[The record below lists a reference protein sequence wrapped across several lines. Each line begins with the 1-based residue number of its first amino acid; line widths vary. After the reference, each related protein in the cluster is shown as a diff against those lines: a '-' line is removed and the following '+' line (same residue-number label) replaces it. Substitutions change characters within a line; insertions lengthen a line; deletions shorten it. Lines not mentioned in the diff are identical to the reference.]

1 MGANRGNHRA
11 LFQRQG
17 GGFTVRFLR
26 RFLIR
31 LSNFVTRRST
41 DQRLREE
48 IAGHLAFQTEENL
61 RAGMSPAE
69 ARRQA
74 VLKLGAAEAIR
85 EDHHAE
91 QSLPLIENLLFDL
104 KYAVRMLGRSPGFA
118 FVAIATMALGIGATT
133 AIYSVIDATLL
144 HPLPYPN
151 PTELTRIQDDLPGVG
166 AQGVG
171 ISIPELRDLQSSVIF
186 QSASITGTGA
196 NVNLTGSAQPLRLSF
211 KQVTPNY
218 FAVLGV
224 DAQLGRTFDPNDA
237 TPGYNL
243 EVVISDGLWRREF
256 GADPHILGKTLRLD
270 NDDYQVVGVMPR
282 GFRDQGSTSEEQ
294 NVELWLGAGFAGLPF
309 PPPLRSSRLQSR
321 AVIARLKPGLSIAAA
336 QGHLDALVESLKK
349 QYPAEYPA
357 QTAWTVR
364 LIPLSESVVGS
375 VRQSLILLF
384 GAVGLVLLIS
394 CVNVANLL
402 LTRASAR
409 GREIAVRQALGAQGT
424 RLIRQF
430 LAESLLLFLLGGIAG
445 FAILFCT
452 QHFLLRLVPESLPH
466 LNNISINWGVL
477 AFALAVSVVAGTVFG
492 LAPAWLMSR
501 VDLIDTLK
509 QDGRGSKGSRER
521 SRARQILVISELALS
536 LVLMVAASLLLRS
549 FWDLFTV
556 PPGFNPDRVMA
567 IQTWLPGPN
576 DPSADIYRTATQESV
591 LLREIL
597 RRSRTLPGVEEAA
610 VGDRTA
616 LPLGHSHPSPLPLIR
631 EGLETMDNQA
641 PVIDSPIVSPEYFH
655 LLGMPLLRGR
665 LFSDQDLE
673 DTPQVAVI
681 NQAAA
686 RTYWPNQDPLGKR
699 VRLRLD
705 TREPLSSA
713 KPAWTM
719 IVGVIADARTESL
732 ADAAIPQIYRSVYQH
747 PAKSLAIF
755 LRGQLDPSAISAQ
768 MREQVQSVDAELPVF
783 QAETLDDVLSA
794 SLSVRR
800 FSMEM
805 VAFFAATALLLAGLG
820 IYGTISY
827 VVNEQR
833 REIAIRLALGAER
846 CTILKMVL
854 RRGLGLAAAGAGLGV
869 AGALIVSHLMAGL
882 LYGVAPTDLPTF
894 AGVTLV
900 LTTVALAA
908 SCIPA
913 LRAMRL
919 DPITTLHSE

>member
-1 MGANRGNHRA
+1 
-11 LFQRQG
+11 
-17 GGFTVRFLR
+17 VRFLR

-31 LSNFVTRRST
+31 LLNFATRQSA
-41 DQRLREE
+41 DQRLQEE
-48 IAGHLAFQTEENL
+48 IAEHLAFQTEENL

-74 VLKLGAAEAIR
+74 ALKLGSAEAIR
-85 EDHHAE
+85 EHHHTE

-104 KYAVRMLGRSPGFA
+104 RYAVRMLLRSPGFS
-118 FVAIATMALGIGATT
+118 FIAIATMALGVGATT

-151 PTELTRIQDDLPGVG
+151 PAELVRIVDNLPGVG
-166 AQGVG
+166 APDVG
-171 ISIPELRDLQSSVIF
+171 ISIPEWRDLESSGIF
-186 QSASITGTGA
+186 QSVSISSTGA
-196 NVNLTGSAQPLRLSF
+196 DVNLTGSAQPERLGF
-211 KQVTPNY
+211 KHVTPNY

-224 DAQLGRTFDPNDA
+224 DAQLGRTFDPHDA

-243 EVVISDGLWRREF
+243 EVVISDGLWKREF
-256 GADPHILGKTLRLD
+256 GADPHIIGKALRLD
-270 NDDYQVVGVMPR
+270 NDVYHVVGVMPR

-294 NVELWLGAGFAGLPF
+294 NTELWLGAGMAALPF
-309 PPPLRSSRLQSR
+309 PPPQRGIRLESR
-321 AVIARLKPGLSIAAA
+321 AVTARLKPGLSIAAA
-336 QGHLDALVESLKK
+336 EGHLDALVESLKK
-349 QYPAEYPA
+349 QYPAEYPV
-357 QTAWTVR
+357 QSAWTVR
-364 LIPLSESVVGS
+364 LIPLSETIVGS

-402 LTRASAR
+402 LARASVR
-409 GREIAVRQALGAQGT
+409 GREIAVRQALGAQRM
-424 RLIRQF
+424 RLIRQ
-430 LAESLLLFLLGGIAG
+430 LLTEILLLFLLGGITG
-445 FAILFCT
+445 FAVLFCT

-466 LNNISINWGVL
+466 LNDIAVGGGVL
-477 AFALAVSVVAGTVFG
+477 VFAVAVSVAAGTIFG

-501 VDLIDTLK
+501 VDLMGTLR
-509 QDGRGSKGSRER
+509 QEGRSSSGTRER
-521 SRARQILVISELALS
+521 SRARQTLVISELALS
-536 LVLMVAASLLLRS
+536 LVLMVAAGLLLRS
-549 FWDLFTV
+549 FWDLFKV
-556 PPGFNPDRVMA
+556 QPGFNPARVMA

-576 DPSADIYRTATQESV
+576 DPAADIYRTATQESV

-597 RRSRTLPGVEEAA
+597 RRSRSLPGVEEAA
-610 VGDRTA
+610 VGDGAA
-616 LPLGHSHPSPLPLIR
+616 LPLGHSHISPLPLIR
-631 EGLETMDNQA
+631 EGLETKANQA
-641 PVIDSPIVSPEYFH
+641 PVIGGSIVSPEYFH
-655 LLGMPLLRGR
+655 LLGIPLLRGR
-665 LFSDQDLE
+665 LFNDQDLE

-686 RTYWPNQDPLGKR
+686 RTYWPGQDPLSKR

-705 TREPLSSA
+705 PRDMSSSDT
-713 KPAWTM
+713 PPWTT

-732 ADAAIPQIYRSVYQH
+732 ADAVIPQIYRSVYQR
-747 PAKSLAIF
+747 PAKDLAIF

-768 MREQVQSVDAELPVF
+768 VREQVQSIDPELPVF
-783 QAETLDDVLSA
+783 HAETLDDVLST

-833 REIAIRLALGAER
+833 RETAIRLALGAQR
-846 CTILKMVL
+846 GNILKMVL
-854 RRGLGLAAAGAGLGV
+854 RRGLGLATAGAGLGV

-882 LYGVAPTDLPTF
+882 LYGVSPTDLPTF
-894 AGVTLV
+894 AGVTVV
-900 LTTVALAA
+900 LTGVALAA
-908 SCIPA
+908 SYIPA

>member
-1 MGANRGNHRA
+1 MK
-11 LFQRQG
+11 
-17 GGFTVRFLR
+17 FLR
-26 RFLIR
+26 RFFIR
-31 LSNFVTRRST
+31 LSNFVAGRRA

-48 IAGHLAFQTEENL
+48 IAEHLAFQTEENR
-61 RAGMSPAE
+61 RAGMSPDE

-74 VLKLGAAEAIR
+74 ALKLGSAEAIR
-85 EDHHAE
+85 EHQHDE

-104 KYAVRMLGRSPGFA
+104 RYAIRMLLRSPGFS
-118 FVAIATMALGIGATT
+118 FIAIATVALGVGATT

-144 HPLPYPN
+144 HPLPYPY
-151 PTELTRIQDDLPGVG
+151 PSELIHVQDDLPGIG
-166 AQGVG
+166 AQDVG
-171 ISIPELRDLQSSVIF
+171 TSIPEWRDLESSGIF
-186 QSASITGTGA
+186 QSVAIAGHGA
-196 NVNLTGSAQPLRLSF
+196 DVNLTGGSQPERLGF
-211 KQVTPNY
+211 KAVTPNY

-224 DAQLGRTFDPNDA
+224 NAQLGRTFDPQDT

-243 EVVISDGLWRREF
+243 EVVLSDGLWRREF
-256 GADPHILGKTLRLD
+256 GADPRIIGKELRLD
-270 NDDYQVVGVMPR
+270 NDVYQVVGVMPR
-282 GFRDQGSTSEEQ
+282 GFRDQGSTSDEQ
-294 NVELWLGAGFAGLPF
+294 NVDLWLGAGYSGLPF
-309 PPPLRSSRLQSR
+309 RPPQRDLRLNR
-321 AVIARLKPGLSIAAA
+321 AVVARLKPELSIAAA
-336 QGHLDALVESLKK
+336 QAHLDALVASLKK
-349 QYPAEYPA
+349 QYPADYPA
-357 QTAWTVR
+357 QDAWTVR
-364 LIPLSESVVGS
+364 MIPLSETVVGG

-402 LTRASAR
+402 LARASAR
-409 GREIAVRQALGAQGT
+409 GREIAVRQALGAQRT

-430 LAESLLLFLLGGIAG
+430 LVETLLLFLMGGIAG
-445 FAILFCT
+445 FAILFFSRK
-452 QHFLLRLVPESLPH
+452 FLLQLVPESLPH
-466 LNNISINWGVL
+466 LNDISINWGVL
-477 AFALAVSVVAGTVFG
+477 LFSLAVSVVAGIVFG

-501 VDLIDTLK
+501 FDVNSTLR
-509 QDGRGSKGSRER
+509 QEGRGSSGSRER

-536 LVLMVAASLLLRS
+536 LVLMVAAGLLLRS
-549 FWDLFTV
+549 FWELFTV
-556 PPGFNPDRVMA
+556 QPGFNPDRVMS

-576 DPSADIYRTATQESV
+576 DPSADKYRSATQESV

-610 VGDRTA
+610 VGDSSA
-616 LPLGHSHPSPLPLIR
+616 LPLGHSEPDPLPLVR
-631 EGLETMDNQA
+631 EGIEMSENQA

-655 LLGMPLLRGR
+655 LLGIPLLRGR
-665 LFSDQDLE
+665 VFTDQDVAN
-673 DTPQVAVI
+673 TPQIAVI

-686 RTYWPNQDPLGKR
+686 RVWWPNQDPLGKR

-705 TREPLSSA
+705 SREVSSSA
-713 KPAWTM
+713 QPPWTT

-747 PAKSLAIF
+747 PAKDLAII
-755 LRGQLDPSAISAQ
+755 LRGAIDPSAIFVQARAQ
-768 MREQVQSVDAELPVF
+768 IQSVDPELPVF
-783 QAETLDDVLSA
+783 QAETLNEVLST

-827 VVNEQR
+827 LVNEQR
-833 REIAIRLALGAER
+833 REIAIRLALGAQR
-846 CTILKMVL
+846 GTILKMVL

-869 AGALIVSHLMAGL
+869 TGAFIVSHLMAGL
-882 LYGVAPTDLPTF
+882 LFGVSPTDLPTF
-894 AGVTLV
+894 VGVTVV
-900 LTTVALAA
+900 LTAVALAA